1 MIKHS
6 SFASASQQLANVAGN
21 TLYVGNR
28 NTCDNIV
35 FETKDLAITLQSINE
50 ALSAIW
56 LDTTGIVRSG
66 LVNNLEN
73 FTCYRAG
80 KIVILSGRIFFS
92 GASFNNEVLL
102 SNLPVN
108 CYGAYFTI
116 NSYGINGETGEVT
129 GFLIDNV
136 ITGLGAPSANR
147 EYRFEVV
154 SAIR

>member
-6 SFASASQQLANVAGN
+6 SFAGAGQQLANVAGN

-108 CYGAYFTI
+108 CYGTYFTI